1 MIAAYL
7 FVLQTLLAGIVVT
20 QAAAAPASGLP
31 TILCAEHTA
40 LSDSDPSAPEKAPL
54 CEHCVACA
62 VTAIATPAPETPAA
76 TILRFSHPAV
86 TPTAADPASSPAWR
100 IGLHTSRGPPQS
112 A

>member
-20 QAAAAPASGLP
+20 QAAAASPADLP

-40 LSDSDPSAPEKAPL
+40 PVDSGPTQPSKAPL
-54 CEHCVACA
+54 CEHCVACVVAA
-62 VTAIATPAPETPAA
+62 VATPAPETPAA
-76 TILRFSHPAV
+76 TILRFAHAAIA
-86 TPTAADPASSPAWR
+86 PTIAEPASSPARR
-100 IGLHTSRGPPQS
+100 IGLHTSRGPPRS

>member
-20 QAAAAPASGLP
+20 QAAAAPAANLP
-31 TILCAEHTA
+31 TILCVEHTA
-40 LSDSDPSAPEKAPL
+40 PADNDPTQPSRAPL

-62 VTAIATPAPETPAA
+62 VAAVATPAPGASASTV
-76 TILRFSHPAV
+76 LRFAHEAV
-86 TPTAADPASSPAWR
+86 TPTIADPVSSPAWR

>member
-7 FVLQTLLAGIVVT
+7 FVLQTLLAGVVVT
-20 QAAAAPASGLP
+20 QAAAASTAGLP

-40 LSDSDPSAPEKAPL
+40 PADSDPTQPSKAPL

-62 VTAIATPAPETPAA
+62 VAAVATPAPETPAA
-76 TILRFSHPAV
+76 TILRFAHTAITPAMV
-86 TPTAADPASSPAWR
+86 DPASSPAWR